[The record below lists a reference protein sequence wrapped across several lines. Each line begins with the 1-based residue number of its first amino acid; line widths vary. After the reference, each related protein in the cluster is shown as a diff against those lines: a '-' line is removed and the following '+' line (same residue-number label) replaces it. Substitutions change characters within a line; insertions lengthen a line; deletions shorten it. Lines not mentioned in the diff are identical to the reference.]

1 MTSKLAMAAAVG
13 ATLMFAAAPAQA
25 RWYGH
30 HHHHGWGWGAGA
42 AGFAAGALIGSALA
56 PRPYYYYGGPPAYYY
71 DEPAYAYAPGDE
83 VAYCSQRFRSYDP
96 RSGTYLGYDGRRH
109 PCP

>member
-1 MTSKLAMAAAVG
+1 MKSKLAVAAIVG
-13 ATLMFAAAPAQA
+13 ATLLLAAAPTQA

-30 HHHHGWGWGAGA
+30 HHHHGGNWGAGV

-56 PRPYYYYGGPPAYYY
+56 PRPYYGGPAYYY
-71 DEPAYAYAPGDE
+71 GEPSYAYAPDDAEG
-83 VAYCSQRFRSYDP
+83 YCEQRFRSYDP

>member
-1 MTSKLAMAAAVG
+1 MKTRFALAAVVG
-13 ATLMFAAAPAQA
+13 TALTLAAAPAEA
-25 RWYGH
+25 RWRGH

-42 AGFAAGALIGSALA
+42 GFAAGALIASALTA
-56 PRPYYYYGGPPAYYY
+56 RPYYYYGGPTYYY
-71 DEPAYAYAPGDE
+71 DEPAYAYAPDDAE
-83 VAYCSQRFRSYDP
+83 AYCEQRFRSYDP

>member
-1 MTSKLAMAAAVG
+1 MRSKLVMAAALG
-13 ATLMFAAAPAQA
+13 ASLLLAAAPAQA

-30 HHHHGWGWGAGA
+30 HHHGGWAWGAGA
-42 AGFAAGALIGSALA
+42 AGFAAGALLGSALA
-56 PRPYYYYGGPPAYYY
+56 PRPYYYYGGPAYYY
-71 DEPAYAYAPGDE
+71 GEPAYAYEPGDAD
-83 VAYCSQRFRSYDP
+83 AYCAQRFRSYDP